1 MALIDMKDMIEMA
14 KVISGY
20 SRKEALRR
28 YEICRDR
35 YANDNTSYKSFD
47 IAMEAS
53 MLLQRIVDIA
63 KEELKAEAVSNEPDI
78 NTDAWIRVPVGDDMK
93 FWLNKYGL
101 RRWKAIDDNGIN
113 AQRPYYWC
121 DRVIIMNDR
130 TVIDDITF
138 TEFIRLFGLYIPEM
152 PEPGNEIKPQS

>member
-1 MALIDMKDMIEMA
+1 MKNVFEMA

-20 SRKEALRR
+20 SRKEAERR
-28 YEICRDR
+28 YEVCRDR
-35 YANDNTSYKSFD
+35 FTDGGNTLCRDFD
-47 IAMEAS
+47 LVMEAS
-53 MLLQRIVDIA
+53 MLSQRIVDIA
-63 KEELKAEAVSNEPDI
+63 KEEVKADAVSNEPDI
-78 NTDAWIRVPVGDDMK
+78 NTDAWIQVPVGDDMK

-138 TEFIRLFGLYIPEM
+138 TEFIRLFGLYVPEM
-152 PEPGNEIKPQS
+152 PELGKEIKPQS